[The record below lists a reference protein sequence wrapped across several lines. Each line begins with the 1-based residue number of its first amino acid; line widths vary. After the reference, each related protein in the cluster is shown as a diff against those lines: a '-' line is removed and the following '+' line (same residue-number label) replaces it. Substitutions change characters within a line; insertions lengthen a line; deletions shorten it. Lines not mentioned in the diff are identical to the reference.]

1 MRHDTARPSD
11 APGDVSVSHES
22 RALTMHWMQ
31 AAAVVF
37 WGTLALMVYTQFGYA
52 LAVALVGAVRRPRPA
67 PADAATYRPPVTLIV
82 PAYNEQRVIRAKIEN
97 ALELDYPPGRLEII
111 VTSDGSSDD
120 TDNIVREF
128 ADRGV
133 RLSTSPDRNGKPTV
147 VARAIALAGGEVV
160 CLCDANVMFALDA
173 IRKLVDRLADPM
185 VGAASGDVRLVSEMQ
200 GMEQG
205 EGLFYRLERWT
216 QRSETRAGSLIGVD
230 GGMYVIRRHLIPP
243 IPRDT
248 LNEDFTLAM
257 AVLKRGQR
265 VVYEP
270 EAVAHEDGPPTA
282 QQELRRR
289 VRLAAGSVQSIL
301 RGDLPP
307 LTRPI
312 EFWQYLSHK
321 FLRWCGPFILLAM
334 LLANVA
340 LWQAGWVYR
349 VALVGQIAFYALGLA
364 AHFSLPLRQTRLG
377 GVVYYFVMSHA
388 AMFLGTFQGLLK
400 MQPVT
405 WKKADRRVV
414 AG

>member
-1 MRHDTARPSD
+1 
-11 APGDVSVSHES
+11 
-22 RALTMHWMQ
+22 MQ
-31 AAAVVF
+31 IAAVVF
-37 WGTLALMVYTQFGYA
+37 WGSLALMVYTQFGYA
-52 LAVALVGAVRRPRPA
+52 LAVAAVGALRRPRPI
-67 PADAATYRPPVTLIV
+67 PTDAAQYRPPVTLII
-82 PAYNEQRVIRAKIEN
+82 PAYNEQRVIRAKLEN
-97 ALELDYPPGRLEII
+97 ATSLEYPAGKLEII
-111 VTSDGSSDD
+111 VTSDGSQDE
-120 TDNIVREF
+120 TDNIAREF

-147 VARAIALAGGEVV
+147 VARAIALATGDIV
-160 CLCDANVMFALDA
+160 CLCDANVMFAPNA
-173 IRKLVDRLADPM
+173 IGKLVDRLADPT
-185 VGAASGDVRLVSEMQ
+185 VGAVSGDVRLISEMQ

-216 QRSETRAGSLIGVD
+216 QLSETRAGSLIGVD
-230 GGMYVIRRHLIPP
+230 GGMYAIRRHLIPP

-257 AVLKRGQR
+257 SVLKRGQR

-270 EAVAHEDGPPTA
+270 DAVAHEDGPPTA
-282 QQELRRR
+282 EQELRRR

-321 FLRWCGPFILLAM
+321 FLRWCGPFFLLAM
-334 LLANVA
+334 LIANIC
-340 LWQAGWVYR
+340 LWSAGWVYQ
-349 VALVGQIAFYALGLA
+349 VALAGQLLFYAVAVVGQFWLA
-364 AHFSLPLRQTRLG
+364 LRQTRLG
-377 GVVYYFVMSHA
+377 GIVHYFVMSHA
-388 AMFLGTFQGLLK
+388 AMFLGTFQGFLR

>member
-1 MRHDTARPSD
+1 MSI
-11 APGDVSVSHES
+11 
-22 RALTMHWMQ
+22 
-31 AAAVVF
+31 AAVVF
-37 WGTLALMVYTQFGYA
+37 WGSLALMVYTQFGYA
-52 LAVALVGAVRRPRPA
+52 VLVALVGAVRRPRPA
-67 PADAATYRPPVTLIV
+67 PADAALYRPPVTLIV
-82 PAYNEQRVIRAKIEN
+82 PAYNEQRVIRAKLEN
-97 ALELDYPPGRLEII
+97 ALQLDYPPGQLEII
-111 VTSDGSSDD
+111 VTSDGS
-120 TDNIVREF
+120 TDETDGIAREF

-147 VARAIALAGGEVV
+147 LARAIALASGEIV
-160 CLCDANVMFALDA
+160 CLCDANVMFAKDA
-173 IRKLVDRLADPM
+173 ITKLVDRLADPQ
-185 VGAASGDVRLVSEMQ
+185 VGAVSGDVQLVSEMQ

-230 GGMYVIRRHLIPP
+230 GGMYAIRRCLIPP

-270 EAVAHEDGPPTA
+270 QAVAHEDGPPLA

-301 RGDLPP
+301 RGDIPP
-307 LTRPI
+307 VTRPI

-321 FLRWCGPFILLAM
+321 LLRWCGPFILLIM
-334 LLANVA
+334 LLANAA
-340 LWQAGWVYR
+340 LWPAGWVYR
-349 VALVGQIAFYALGLA
+349 IALVGQLAFYGLA
-364 AHFSLPLRQTRLG
+364 VAGHFWLGLRQTRLG
-377 GVVYYFVMSHA
+377 GIIYYFVMSHA
-388 AMFLGTFQGLLK
+388 AMLLGTIQGFFN

-414 AG
+414 TG

>member
-1 MRHDTARPSD
+1 MLIGANLPDSWT
-11 APGDVSVSHES
+11 
-22 RALTMHWMQ
+22 TI
-31 AAAVVF
+31 AAAVF
-37 WGTLALMVYTQFGYA
+37 WCSLGLLAYTQFGYA
-52 LAVALVGAVRRPRPA
+52 FAVALAAALRRPRPA
-67 PADAATYRPPVTLIV
+67 PANAASYRPRVTLIV
-82 PAYNEQRVIRAKIEN
+82 PAYNEQRVIQAKIEN
-97 ALELDYPPGRLEII
+97 ALALDYPPGQLEII
-111 VTSDGSSDD
+111 VTSDGSQDETDD
-120 TDNIVREF
+120 IVRSF

-147 VARAIALAGGEVV
+147 VARAIALATGDIV
-160 CLCDANVMFALDA
+160 CLCDANVMFARDA
-173 IRKLVDRLADPM
+173 VWKLVERLADPQ
-185 VGAASGDVRLVSEMQ
+185 VGAVSGDVRLISEMQ

-216 QRSETRAGSLIGVD
+216 QLSETRAGSLIGVD
-230 GGMYVIRRHLIPP
+230 GGMYAVRRELIPP

-270 EAVAHEDGPPTA
+270 NAIAHEDGPPTA
-282 QQELRRR
+282 RQELRRR

-307 LTRPI
+307 LSRPI
-312 EFWQYLSHK
+312 EFWQYFSHK
-321 FLRWCGPFILLAM
+321 FLRWCGPLFLLAM
-334 LLANVA
+334 LISNAA
-340 LWQAGWVYR
+340 LWRAGALYQAL
-349 VALVGQIAFYALGLA
+349 LVGQLLFYGIAVA
-364 AHFSLPLRQTRLG
+364 AQFVLPLRQTRLG
-377 GVVYYFVMSHA
+377 GVLHYFVMSHA
-388 AMFLGTFQGLLK
+388 AMLLGTIQGFFN